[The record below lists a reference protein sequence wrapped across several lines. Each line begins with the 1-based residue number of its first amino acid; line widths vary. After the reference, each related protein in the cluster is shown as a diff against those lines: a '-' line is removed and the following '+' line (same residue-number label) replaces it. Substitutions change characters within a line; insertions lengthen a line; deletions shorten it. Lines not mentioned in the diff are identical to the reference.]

1 MFLMAPGSPSA
12 LIIRLDAIG
21 DALALTPLLAALL
34 GRGIPVDLVLNEGNA
49 KIFASR
55 ATRDVFVAPFEQRSS
70 TRANL
75 ASIAKFGAE
84 LRNNNYSHVLVAT
97 EDPGGYRLARAV
109 GAPNRVGFVNGFG
122 KPLKTVW
129 ASTFL
134 TQTLYRSAGLDRSA
148 PHECNV
154 LFELGR
160 TLLDDDVHATQ
171 DTQTLRALVLER
183 DVPPGTNIV
192 FQVTDKWERLGIAF
206 DDVVLA
212 LQAMSLRGSVR
223 AITAESERAYAERVS
238 VASRMEV
245 ETLSD
250 LESWKEAIGSA
261 AMLVAPDSGAIH
273 VAGMIG
279 TPVIGVFPVENFDLQ
294 VARWAPWASV
304 SRIIPAQ
311 PGWPSKI

>member
-1 MFLMAPGSPSA
+1 MSPA
-12 LIIRLDAIG
+12 
-21 DALALTPLLAALL
+21 
-34 GRGIPVDLVLNEGNA
+34 NA
-49 KIFASR
+49 KIFAAR
-55 ATRDVFVAPFEQRSS
+55 AAREVFVAPFEQRSS
-70 TRANL
+70 TRENL
-75 ASIAKFGAE
+75 ASIARFGAL
-84 LRNNNYSHVLVAT
+84 LRKNAYSHVLVAT

-109 GAPNRVGFVNGFG
+109 GAPNRIGFVNGLG
-122 KPLKTVW
+122 KPLKTIW

-134 TQTLYRSAGLDRSA
+134 TQTLHRSAGLDRKA

-160 TLLDDDVHATQ
+160 SLLDEGAHATQ
-171 DTQTLRALVLER
+171 DVVALRAMVLEH
-183 DVPPGTNIV
+183 DVPPGQNIV
-192 FQVTDKWERLGIAF
+192 FQVTDKWDRLGIAF

-212 LQAMSLRGSVR
+212 LQALSLRGSVR

-238 VASRMEV
+238 VAARMEV
-245 ETLSD
+245 ETFDD

-273 VAGMIG
+273 VAGMVG
-279 TPVIGVFPVENFDLQ
+279 TPVIAVFPLEHFDLQ

-304 SRIIPAQ
+304 SRIIPAE

>member
-1 MFLMAPGSPSA
+1 MAPGSPSA

-21 DALALTPLLAALL
+21 DALALTPLLAAFRE
-34 GRGIPVDLVLNEGNA
+34 RGIPVDLVMNAGNA
-49 KIFASR
+49 KIFAAR
-55 ATRDVFVAPFEQRSS
+55 AARNVFIAPFEQRSS
-70 TRANL
+70 SRANL
-75 ASIAKFGAE
+75 ASIARFGEE
-84 LRNNNYSHVLVAT
+84 LRKNDYSHVLVAT

-109 GAPNRVGFVNGFG
+109 GAPNRIGFVNGFG

-134 TQTLYRSAGLDRSA
+134 TQTIYRSAGLDRA
-148 PHECNV
+148 GRHECNV

-160 TLLDDDVHATQ
+160 SLVGEGAHAVQDSDV
-171 DTQTLRALVLER
+171 LRTLVLER
-183 DVPPGTNIV
+183 DVPPGRNIV
-192 FQVTDKWERLGIAF
+192 FQVTDKWDRLGIAF

-212 LQAMSLRGSVR
+212 LQALSLRGSVR
-223 AITAESERAYAERVS
+223 AITAENERAYAERVS

-245 ETLSD
+245 ETFTDIEL
-250 LESWKEAIGSA
+250 WKEAIGSA

-273 VAGMIG
+273 VAGMLG
-279 TPVIGVFPVENFDLQ
+279 TPVIAVFPVEHYDLQ

-304 SRIIPAQ
+304 SRIIPAE